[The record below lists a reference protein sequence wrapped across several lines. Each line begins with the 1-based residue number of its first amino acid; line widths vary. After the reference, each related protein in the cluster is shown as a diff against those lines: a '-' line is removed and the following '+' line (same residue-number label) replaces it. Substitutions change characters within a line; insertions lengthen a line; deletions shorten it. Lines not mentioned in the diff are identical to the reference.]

1 MRKLLLFFAM
11 LCVSVGTWAQ
21 TTYNFGESGTVT
33 ISADGKSAVI
43 HCDPDHTFNTASQ
56 EIYNAMANVEKVT
69 FDASSVITGTDLTPL
84 REKMQKVK
92 KIDMTGA
99 KVGTTSD
106 FYVGDFP
113 ALEELVMDNMDLN
126 NTMVE
131 ISTCRTLK
139 KISMKGATNGKANDE
154 ALKIHDCAVLEEVTL
169 INSEFNNSTASF
181 NNCNNSNI
189 GTILPKGLSTSST
202 LKWKGEYIHNTN
214 QRYGMGDYSNQYYL
228 DEDWLMMSGNM
239 NQTDIDKLS
248 CVRELSDEVGS
259 IRMLDVT
266 LADGVT
272 SFPFNNLSK
281 VKNIILP
288 KGVEKV
294 EESWF
299 KGTTGLNAAVSYDE
313 SATPVYLSAY
323 VHTEGTL
330 IETMIRLQGFNPNGS
345 YQQGILNTDL
355 GTNNQGFGSYSY
367 DLSKV
372 KKLTLSGNLNSKD
385 LGNANNKCGSD
396 GHLTFSN
403 PTHSPEKPYDDVN
416 WGIQSRGIS
425 GTPAHGAINGATIT
439 TLDLGD
445 AHFSD
450 EIDMTLSAYGT
461 NYSYI
466 SSLVLPKTATK
477 LPADFINNF
486 ANITKLCIPGT
497 VKTIET
503 RAFYGTNIS
512 VITTTDAN
520 GVEYGYTA
528 GGVRTTDISEIS
540 KTLTFPAGLKKVETM
555 IMSTGYFKHVFV
567 MNPIAPEC
575 EVNAFNTITYVANNT
590 LRNPGG
596 VVTIDSYKNDDGNA
610 AVLHFPTE
618 CNSNGELV
626 NYTDPTR
633 DYSIASEDRDAR
645 GNIIMYPNQVEMNRA
660 FVQGTT
666 GYLWSAQENER
677 NINGEAMWFSDDEGQ
692 TLKYEGGRTVQGYE
706 ALIAPMIKYSV
717 DDQGYQTHF
726 NDKYRGWHQFVL
738 TAYTSGVPENVF
750 NFGQINDNEWWTM
763 CYPFPLTAGELRQ
776 YFGGAGDPVVCEFT
790 GVDREVNKVIRLR
803 FGKDLVAGKGDNE
816 YVTVAGHP
824 YMIKPNLKADVKA
837 DERILHAPV
846 GYLDADRFA
855 KKTSAEMETMLQ
867 ENLVIIGPDKIKVT
881 GDASKNG
888 NTSSYTFIGSFW
900 RWGLPQYCYF
910 LGWNSRT
917 QKVQFFYHDTA
928 FSAVSNDWNTC
939 TAIICPN
946 WKTSAGF
953 YNPSKPNSL
962 ETVHWN
968 VGTDFCKD
976 DSFVGGFIDNSAG
989 AKYQM
994 LFGDETTAIN
1004 TIHMGNGTYTSVTGK
1019 IYNANGQLMNQN
1031 GNTDNLPKGIYI
1043 VGGKKYVK

>member
-1 MRKLLLFFAM
+1 M
-11 LCVSVGTWAQ
+11 LCVSIGAWAE
-21 TTYNFGESGTVT
+21 TINIDPEGHSTVT
-33 ISADGKSAVI
+33 ISEDGETAVVQCEDGHKLNNLPPHI
-43 HCDPDHTFNTASQ
+43 LEALK
-56 EIYNAMANVEKVT
+56 NVKT
-69 FDASSVITGTDLTPL
+69 LDLSNITLG
-84 REKMQKVK
+84 
-92 KIDMTGA
+92 
-99 KVGTTSD
+99 
-106 FYVGDFP
+106 GDFKVENLP
-113 ALEELVMDNMDLN
+113 SLENLIMDNMDLDHKS
-126 NTMVE
+126 VE
-131 ISTCRTLK
+131 ISGLASLK
-139 KISMKGATNGKANDE
+139 KISMKGASNGKANAE
-154 ALKIHDCAVLEEVTL
+154 ALKISDCTSLEELTL
-169 INSEFNNSTASF
+169 INSSFNNSTATF
-181 NNCNNSNI
+181 NNCNNSAL
-189 GTILPKGLSTSST
+189 GTILPKGLSTTSS

-214 QRYGMGDYSNQYYL
+214 QRYGMGDWSNQYFF

-248 CVRELSDEVGS
+248 CVSKLNDEVGS
-259 IRMLDVT
+259 LRMLDVT
-266 LADGVT
+266 LADDVT
-272 SFPFNNLSK
+272 SFPFKNLSK

-299 KGTTGLNAAVSYDE
+299 EGTTGLNAAVSFDE
-313 SATPVYLSAY
+313 SASPVFLSAY
-323 VHTEGTL
+323 VHTAGTL
-330 IETMIRLQGFNPNGS
+330 IETMIRLQNPDGS
-345 YQQGILNTDL
+345 IYGDL
-355 GTNNQGFGSYSY
+355 SNQNNQGFGPYSY
-367 DLSKV
+367 NLGKV
-372 KKLTLSGNLNSKD
+372 KKLTLSGNLNAKD
-385 LGNANNKCGSD
+385 LAGSDNFKCGSD
-396 GHLTFSN
+396 GHLTFTN
-403 PTHSPEKPYDDVN
+403 PTHSTTKPYDDTN
-416 WGIQSRGIS
+416 WGIQSRGLA
-425 GTPAHGAINGATIT
+425 GDAAYGAIGNALIT
-439 TLDLGD
+439 SLDLSD
-445 AHFSD
+445 AHFSN
-450 EIDMTLSAYGT
+450 EIDMTLAAYSNGT
-461 NYSYI
+461 TYSSI
-466 SSLVLPKTATK
+466 TSLVLPKTATK

-486 ANITKLCIPGT
+486 ASITKICIPGT
-497 VKTIET
+497 VKTIEA

-512 VITTTDAN
+512 VITTTDAD

-528 GGVRTTDISEIS
+528 AGLRTTDISEIS
-540 KTLTFPAGLKKVETM
+540 KTLTFPAGLEKVETM

-575 EVNAFNTITYVANNT
+575 EVNAFNTVTYVANNT
-590 LRNPGG
+590 LKNEGG
-596 VVTIDSYKNDDGNA
+596 VVTIDSYKNDAGAA

-660 FVQGTT
+660 FVQGTA

-677 NINGEAMWFSDDEGQ
+677 NINGNSMWFSDDTDQ
-692 TLKYEGGRTVQGYE
+692 VLKFTDGKTVDYYEGI
-706 ALIAPMIKYSV
+706 IADKIVYTT
-717 DDQGYQTHF
+717 DDQGYRTHF
-726 NDKYRGWHQFVL
+726 DDKYRGWHQFVL
-738 TAYTSGVPENVF
+738 TAYASGIPENVF
-750 NFGQINDNEWWTM
+750 NFGQIYDNEWWTM

-776 YFGGAGDPVVCEFT
+776 YFGGAGDPIVCEFT

-803 FGKDLVAGKGDNE
+803 FGKDLVAGKSDNE

-824 YMIKPNLKADVKA
+824 YMIKPNLKADVTA

-855 KKTSAEMETMLQ
+855 KKSTPEMETILQ
-867 ENLVIIGPDKIKVT
+867 ENVVIIGPDKIKVT
-881 GDASKNG
+881 GDATKNG
-888 NTSSYTFIGSFW
+888 NTSSYTFVGSFW

-953 YNPSKPNSL
+953 YNPSTPNSL
-962 ETVHWN
+962 EPVRWN
-968 VGTDFCKD
+968 VGADFCQD

-994 LFGDETTAIN
+994 IFGDETTAIN
-1004 TIHMGNGTYTSVTGK
+1004 TIHMGNGTYTSVAGK

>member
-1 MRKLLLFFAM
+1 M
-11 LCVSVGTWAQ
+11 LSVSIGAWAQ

-33 ISADGKSAVI
+33 ISADGKSAEI

-56 EIYNAMANVEKVT
+56 DIYDAMANVENVT

-126 NTMVE
+126 NTLVE
-131 ISTCRTLK
+131 ISTCPTLK
-139 KISMKGATNGKANDE
+139 KISMKGATNGKANGE

-189 GTILPKGLSTSST
+189 GTILPKGLSTTSS

-214 QRYGMGDYSNQYYL
+214 QHFGMGDWSSQHFFN
-228 DEDWLMMSGNM
+228 EDWLMMSGNM
-239 NQTDIDKLS
+239 NQADIDKLS
-248 CVRELSDEVGS
+248 CVSKLNDEVGS
-259 IRMLDVT
+259 LRMLDVT
-266 LADGVT
+266 LADDVT
-272 SFPFNNLSK
+272 SFPFKNLSK

-294 EESWF
+294 KESWF
-299 KGTTGLNAAVSYDE
+299 EGTIGLNAAVSYDE
-313 SATPVYLSAY
+313 SASPVFLSAY

-330 IETMIRLQGFNPNGS
+330 IETMIRLQGFNPNGV
-345 YQQGILNTDL
+345 QGISNTDL
-355 GTNNQGFGSYSY
+355 GNNGGFIGTYGY
-367 DLSKV
+367 NIGKV
-372 KKLTLSGNLNSKD
+372 KKLTLSGNLNAKD
-385 LGNANNKCGSD
+385 LAGSDNFKCGSD
-396 GHLTFSN
+396 GHLTFTN
-403 PTHSPEKPYDDVN
+403 PTHSTTKPYDDTN
-416 WGIQSRGIS
+416 WGIQSRGLA
-425 GTPAHGAINGATIT
+425 GDAAYGAIGNALIT
-439 TLDLGD
+439 SLDLSD
-445 AHFSD
+445 AHFSN
-450 EIDMTLSAYGT
+450 EIDMTLAAYSNGT

-477 LPADFINNF
+477 LPADFINNC
-486 ANITKLCIPGT
+486 ASITKLCIPGT

-540 KTLTFPAGLKKVETM
+540 KTLTFPAGLEKVETM

-567 MNPIAPEC
+567 MNPVAPEC

-590 LRNPGG
+590 LNNPGG

-677 NINGEAMWFSDDEGQ
+677 NINGDAMWFSDDEEMI
-692 TLKYEGGRTVQGYE
+692 LKYSNEKDVAYYEGI
-706 ALIAPMIKYSV
+706 IADKIVYTT
-717 DDQGYQTHF
+717 DDQGYRTHF
-726 NDKYRGWHQFVL
+726 ADKYRGWHQFVL

-776 YFGGAGDPVVCEFT
+776 YFGGAGDPIVCEFT

-803 FGKDLVAGKGDNE
+803 FGKDLVAGKGDDE

-824 YMIKPNLKADVKA
+824 YMIKPNLKADVTA

-846 GYLDADRFA
+846 GYLDAGRFA
-855 KKTSAEMETMLQ
+855 KKTSAEMEAMLQ

-900 RWGLPQYCYF
+900 RWGLPQHCYF

-968 VGTDFCKD
+968 VGSDFCQD

>member
-11 LCVSVGTWAQ
+11 LCVSIGAWAQ

-33 ISADGKSAVI
+33 ISVDGKSAEI

-56 EIYNAMANVEKVT
+56 DIYDAMANVENVT

-99 KVGTTSD
+99 KVGTTSN
-106 FYVGDFP
+106 FYVGNFP

-126 NTMVE
+126 NTLVE
-131 ISTCRTLK
+131 IGTCATLK
-139 KISMKGATNGKANDE
+139 KISMKGATNGKANGE

-214 QRYGMGDYSNQYYL
+214 LHYDTSGNWQAPAF

-248 CVRELSDEVGS
+248 CVSKLNDEVGS
-259 IRMLDVT
+259 LRMLDVT
-266 LADGVT
+266 LADDVT
-272 SFPFNNLSK
+272 SFPFKNLSK

-299 KGTTGLNAAVSYDE
+299 EGTTGLNAAVSFDE
-313 SATPVYLSAY
+313 SASPVFLSAY
-323 VHTEGTL
+323 VHTAGTL
-330 IETMIRLQGFNPNGS
+330 IETMIRLQNPDGS
-345 YQQGILNTDL
+345 IYGDL
-355 GTNNQGFGSYSY
+355 SNQNNQGFGPYSY
-367 DLSKV
+367 NLGKV
-372 KKLTLSGNLNSKD
+372 KKLTLSGNLNAKD
-385 LGNANNKCGSD
+385 LAGSDNFKCGSD
-396 GHLTFSN
+396 GHLTFTN
-403 PTHSPEKPYDDVN
+403 PTHSTTKPYDDTN
-416 WGIQSRGIS
+416 WGIQSRGLA
-425 GTPAHGAINGATIT
+425 GDAACGAIGNALIT
-439 TLDLGD
+439 SLDLSD
-445 AHFSD
+445 AHFSN
-450 EIDMTLSAYGT
+450 EIDMTLAAYSNGT
-461 NYSYI
+461 TYSSI
-466 SSLVLPKTATK
+466 TSLVLPKTATK

-486 ANITKLCIPGT
+486 ASITKICIPGT
-497 VKTIET
+497 VKTIEA

-512 VITTTDAN
+512 VITTTDAD

-528 GGVRTTDISEIS
+528 AGLRTTDISEIS
-540 KTLTFPAGLKKVETM
+540 KTLTFPAGLEKVETM

-575 EVNAFNTITYVANNT
+575 EVNAFNTVTYVANNT
-590 LRNPGG
+590 LKNEGG
-596 VVTIDSYKNDDGNA
+596 VVTIDSYKNDAGAA

-660 FVQGTT
+660 FVQGTA

-677 NINGEAMWFSDDEGQ
+677 NINGNSMWFSDDTGQVLKFTDGQ
-692 TLKYEGGRTVQGYE
+692 TVDYYEGI
-706 ALIAPMIKYSV
+706 IADKIVYTT
-717 DDQGYQTHF
+717 DDQGYRTHF
-726 NDKYRGWHQFVL
+726 DDKYRGWHQFVL
-738 TAYTSGVPENVF
+738 TAYASGIPENVF
-750 NFGQINDNEWWTM
+750 NFGQIYDNEWWTM

-776 YFGGAGDPVVCEFT
+776 YFGGAGDPIVCEFT

-803 FGKDLVAGKGDNE
+803 FGKDLVAGKSDNE

-824 YMIKPNLKADVKA
+824 YMIKPNLKADVTA

-855 KKTSAEMETMLQ
+855 KKSTPEMETILQ
-867 ENLVIIGPDKIKVT
+867 ENVVIIGPDKIKVT
-881 GDASKNG
+881 GDATKNG
-888 NTSSYTFIGSFW
+888 NTSSYTFVGSFW

-953 YNPSKPNSL
+953 YNPSTPNSL
-962 ETVHWN
+962 EPVRWN
-968 VGTDFCKD
+968 VGADFCQD

-994 LFGDETTAIN
+994 IFGDETTAIN
-1004 TIHMGNGTYTSVTGK
+1004 TIHMGNGTYTSVAGR